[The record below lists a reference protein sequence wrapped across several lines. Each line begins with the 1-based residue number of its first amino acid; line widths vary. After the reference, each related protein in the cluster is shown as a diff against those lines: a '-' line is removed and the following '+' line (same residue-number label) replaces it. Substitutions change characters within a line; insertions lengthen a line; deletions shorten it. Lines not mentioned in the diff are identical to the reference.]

1 MKDKD
6 SQLIWESLQPVAEA
20 DTEDPRYAQLV
31 KYFIDSEGAS
41 REEAMQM
48 AKHTIKQMNA
58 KGLKVVH
65 TEPKMRREQN
75 SSPGRVGGGNIPFP
89 DGRGEHQ
96 DAMWSSEGIEEM
108 EPMEMLDLIRDDL
121 PKYLQS
127 GVDTTEVV
135 DSLKTIAKHLISG
148 GSHEEG
154 TGTGHEHDPAT
165 IKQREIDTDKL
176 ERENPQLSYDRVRA
190 KREMG
195 LELTDHDLATLK
207 RYER

>member
-6 SQLIWESLQPVAEA
+6 SQLIWESLRPVVEA
-20 DTEDPRYAQLV
+20 DTEDPRYDQLIQH
-31 KYFIDSEGAS
+31 FMQSDGAS
-41 REEAMQM
+41 REEAMKM
-48 AKHTIKQMNA
+48 AKETIRRMNA
-58 KGLKVVH
+58 KKLPVKH
-65 TEPKMRREQN
+65 E
-75 SSPGRVGGGNIPFP
+75 SSPGRVARGAPEGGNIPFP

-127 GVDTTEVV
+127 GADTTEVV

-176 ERENPQLSYDRVRA
+176 ERENPQLSYDRARA